1 MTRRRRR
8 ARLAPAGVLRA
19 LPRRAHDLSRGTVRA
34 SQRWRLLDAMTEVV
48 ATRGYADAS
57 VADAIAVARVSRK
70 TFYEFFRDKE
80 ECFLAAFEV
89 VSERLLQVVID
100 AGVGVRAGPARRR
113 AQLARF
119 LDSLASDPLGA
130 RLFLVDALASVPKAL
145 RARKRV
151 DARFVA
157 AFLGDVSDR
166 VLRAA
171 VAGGI
176 NTAVVVE
183 LRDHGPARLV
193 GLLDPLATFVER
205 ALAVARSD

>member
-1 MTRRRRR
+1 M
-8 ARLAPAGVLRA
+8 
-19 LPRRAHDLSRGTVRA
+19 VRA

-57 VADAIAVARVSRK
+57 VADAIAIARVSRK
-70 TFYEFFRDKE
+70 TFYECFRDKE
-80 ECFLAAFEV
+80 DCFLAAFEA
-89 VSERLLQVVID
+89 VSERLLKVVVD
-100 AGVGVRAGPARRR
+100 AGAGLPTGPTRRR

-119 LDSLASDPLGA
+119 LDSLTSDALGA

-151 DARFVA
+151 DARFVD
-157 AFLGDVSDR
+157 AFLGDVTDR

-183 LRDHGPARLV
+183 LRDRDPTRLV
-193 GLLDPLATFVER
+193 SLLDPLSAFVER
-205 ALAVARSD
+205 ALAG